1 MVATIVLLILWV
13 GFAGS
18 HLMLS
23 GMRVRGVLVERLGDS
38 TFRLFYSLL
47 ALAFFVP
54 LVWTYFT
61 NKHAGPWV
69 WALHRSAWMHGAI
82 SVGMALAFVLLV
94 AGVARPSPA
103 SIAPGSPTPSGAQRI
118 TRHPVFMAFA
128 LFGLLHLLPNG
139 STADAVF
146 FGGFI
151 VFSLVGG
158 WHQDQRKLASGDP
171 DFRAFHAATPFLPFT
186 GNATLQGIKE
196 LHPAVVAAGLL
207 LTVLVWYFH
216 TAWFGG

>member
-1 MVATIVLLILWV
+1 
-13 GFAGS
+13 
-18 HLMLS
+18 
-23 GMRVRGVLVERLGDS
+23 
-38 TFRLFYSLL
+38 L

-69 WALHRSAWMHGAI
+69 WALHRSASMHGAI

-103 SIAPGSPTPSGAQRI
+103 SIAPGSPTPSGALRI

-151 VFSLVGG
+151 VFSLIGG

-171 DFRAFHAATPFLPFT
+171 EFRAFHAATPFLPFT

-196 LHPAVVAAGLL
+196 LHPAVVVAGLL
-207 LTVLVWYFH
+207 LTVLVRYFH